1 MQTRQLRDLTV
12 SAVGLG
18 CMGMSTVYGRPNKTE
33 AIATLNLALDQ
44 GITFFDTAES
54 YGNGHNEE
62 LLGEHLSHRDDIVIA
77 TKFGITTNR
86 LSFPTG
92 QDGRPENCRTAVIG
106 SLKRLRRDYIDLYY
120 LHRPDPEVPIEESIG
135 AMADL
140 VQEGLIRHIGV
151 SELSAEQLHTA
162 NETYPITALQS
173 EWSLLSR
180 DIEHGPVPEARKHNI
195 GIVSYSP
202 LSRGLLSGDSKATTQ
217 LPLLDYRRALPR
229 WKRRNLKKNLEQ
241 VEIIESIARNHNAT
255 AAQVSLAW
263 VLARGKDVV
272 PIPGTKQ
279 RAKLL
284 ENVNALKVSL
294 TEDELTRLN
303 KLQAHGGRYTGMP
316 E

>member
-1 MQTRQLRDLTV
+1 MHTRQLRDLTV
-12 SAVGLG
+12 SALGLG
-18 CMGMSTVYGRPNKTE
+18 CMGMSTVYGRPNRTE
-33 AIATLNLALDQ
+33 AISTLHLALDQ
-44 GITFFDTAES
+44 GITFFDTAQS
-54 YGNGHNEE
+54 YGNGHNER
-62 LLGEHLSHRDDIVIA
+62 LLGEHLPQHDDIVIA

-92 QDGRPENCRTAVIG
+92 QDGRPENCRSAVIG

-120 LHRPDPEVPIEESIG
+120 LHRPDPQVPIEESIG
-135 AMADL
+135 SMADL
-140 VQEGLIRHIGV
+140 LQEGLIRHIGV
-151 SELSAEQLHTA
+151 SELSAEQLRAA

-173 EWSLLSR
+173 EWSLMSR

-202 LSRGLLSGDSKATTQ
+202 LSRGLLSGDKKSTTQ

-229 WKRRNLKKNLEQ
+229 WKRRNLTKNLKQ
-241 VEIIESIARNHNAT
+241 VEIIESIASDHNAT

-272 PIPGTKQ
+272 PIPGTKK

-284 ENVNALKVSL
+284 ENINALKVSL
-294 TEDELTRLN
+294 SDDELTRLDQ
-303 KLQAHGGRYTGMP
+303 LQAHGGRYKGMP
-316 E
+316 D